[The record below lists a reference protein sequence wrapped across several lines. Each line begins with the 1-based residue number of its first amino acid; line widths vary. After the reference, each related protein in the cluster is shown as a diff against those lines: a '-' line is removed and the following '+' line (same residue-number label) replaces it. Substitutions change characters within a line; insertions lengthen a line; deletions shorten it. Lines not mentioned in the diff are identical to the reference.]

1 MSFDMAVWEG
11 VRPSTDAE
19 GLAEFNRLH
28 ARSLEGGASV
38 EPSARMK
45 KFIAAITEKYPDI
58 VDLPDDLVDDG
69 VWSDGRSRTTRAA
82 RTSTSASCGAA
93 PGRSR
98 SSSQTW
104 PASMGSCASTRS
116 LASCADFGGLLQPAP
131 ETSREPAA

>member
-69 VWSDGRSRTTRAA
+69 VWSDGPLENNASGPYFYFGIVWSRAGEVAEFVADVA
-82 RTSTSASCGAA
+82 REH
-93 PGRSR
+93 
-98 SSSQTW
+98 
-104 PASMGSCASTRS
+104 
-116 LASCADFGGLLQPAP
+116 GLVCFDPQSGEL
-131 ETSREPAA
+131 R